1 MDPTLQAIV
10 NGALGAAGGVAA
22 TGGAWLES
30 RRRKRAQDAA
40 LAATQQSAALDERS
54 DILKQINEQ
63 LLGPLKDELKD
74 VRDRLKAAEN
84 RIDSLEDTN
93 NRLVAFIYKL
103 IGLARMHGYDKDI
116 LPADIPPGIHL

>member
-1 MDPTLQAIV
+1 MDPTLQGIFNA
-10 NGALGAAGGVAA
+10 ALGSLAGAAT

-30 RRRKRAQDAA
+30 RRRKRNQDAA
-40 LAATQQSAALDERS
+40 QAAAAQNAALDERS

-74 VRDRLKAAEN
+74 VRDRLKVAEDK
-84 RIDSLEDTN
+84 IDGLEDTN

-103 IGLARMHGYDKDI
+103 IGLARLHGFDKDI
-116 LPADIPPGIHL
+116 LPADVPPGIHL

>member
-1 MDPTLQAIV
+1 MDWHSVLNA
-10 NGALGAAGGVAA
+10 ALGAAGGVAT

-30 RRRKRAQDAA
+30 RRRKRNQDAA
-40 LAATQQSAALDERS
+40 QAVAAQTAALDERS

-63 LLGPLKDELKD
+63 LLGPMKDELND
-74 VRDRLKAAEN
+74 VRKRLKDAED
-84 RIDSLEDTN
+84 RIDGLEDTN

-103 IGLARMHGYDKDI
+103 IGLARMYGYDKDI

>member
-1 MDPTLQAIV
+1 MTDWQGLLSAGA
-10 NGALGAAGGVAA
+10 GALGGFAA

-30 RRRKRAQDAA
+30 RRRKRNQDLAQARA
-40 LAATQQSAALDERS
+40 EQNAALDERS

-74 VRDRLKAAEN
+74 VRDRLKVAEDK
-84 RIDSLEDTN
+84 IDGLEDTN

-103 IGLARMHGYDKDI
+103 IGLARLHGFDKDI
-116 LPADIPPGIHL
+116 LPADVPPGIHL